1 MRPRR
6 MPTSSP
12 HDRDLTIAERRDG
25 DWLVL
30 GVEGDLD
37 IASSA
42 TLAIEVRDLV
52 RRGTD
57 TLCVDLTRVGFVDTS
72 GVAALLNAERSLSR
86 VDGRF
91 AVLAPAGSAAH
102 DLLERM
108 GTRGLLT
115 LAASAGELDALRA

>member
-1 MRPRR
+1 

-12 HDRDLTIAERRDG
+12 HDRDLTIAERHDG

-30 GVEGDLD
+30 DVEGDLD

-52 RRGTD
+52 RRGTG
-57 TLCVDLTRVGFVDTS
+57 TLCIDLTNVGFVDTS
-72 GVAALLNAERSLSR
+72 GIASLLNAERSLSR

-91 AVLAPAGSAAH
+91 AVLAPDGSAAH
-102 DLLERM
+102 VLLERM
-108 GTRGLLT
+108 GKRGLLT
-115 LAASAGELDALRA
+115 LASTPAELAAPRA

>member
-25 DWLVL
+25 DWTVL
-30 GVEGDLD
+30 DVEGDLD

-42 TLAIEVRDLV
+42 TLAIEVRDRV
-52 RRGTD
+52 RRGAA
-57 TLCVDLTRVGFVDTS
+57 TLCIDLSKVGFVDTS

-91 AVLAPAGSAAH
+91 LVLAPEGSAAH

-115 LAASAGELDALRA
+115 LASSPAELAGPRA